1 MHAKDVMTG
10 SVVCINVR
18 DSIFDAAELLLG
30 ARVSA
35 GPVVD
40 DKNAVVGI
48 VSEADLYPARR
59 DRNHGA
65 RKGWLARL
73 LDSDVSAAND
83 FAARPYAAGSRRH
96 DQGGGDG
103 SPGRHASR
111 AGRTDG
117 TARRQ
122 AHPIVRDGA
131 LVGGRGAAPTV
142 CALLSREPER
152 PSAAAERAQALRQA
166 VSEAVEKRAW
176 SSRWPTHVFVS
187 GGVVDLWGFVD
198 DEPTRKAYGVAAE
211 NVPGV
216 RSVNNHLRVM
226 PASTGVWGSDP
237 ASYRAGVTDSVT
249 LLKRNGK
256 SCAMGER

>member
-35 GPVVD
+35 VPVVD

-48 VSEADLYPARR
+48 VSEADLIRR
-59 DRNHGA
+59 AEIGTTA

-83 FAARPYAAGSRRH
+83 FAAAHTRRVADVMTKEVVTAAPDATLRELVELMERH
-96 DQGGGDG
+96 GVK
-103 SPGRHASR
+103 RI
-111 AGRTDG
+111 
-117 TARRQ
+117 
-122 AHPIVRDGA
+122 PIVRDGA
-131 LVGGRGAAPTV
+131 LVGVVSRADLL

-152 PSAAAERAQALRQA
+152 PVPQPSDTALRQA

-216 RSVNNHLRVM
+216 RSVNNHLRQM
-226 PASTGVWGSDP
+226 PAST
-237 ASYRAGVTDSVT
+237 
-249 LLKRNGK
+249 K
-256 SCAMGER
+256 MGL